1 MGKNYKEYLEG
12 FDMEL
17 LESALRRGEKFNG
30 VEERVDMN
38 CTGKSAP
45 IVEKTEICKITE
57 KFIEANFNR
66 LLELRIIKEK

>member
-1 MGKNYKEYLEG
+1 MGKNYREYLEG

-17 LESALRRGEKFNG
+17 LASALRKGEKFAG
-30 VEERVDMN
+30 TEERVDMN

-57 KFIEANFNR
+57 KFIEANFDK
-66 LLELRIIKEK
+66 LLQLKIIKEK